1 MENENNVNSE
11 NNVNGTSQ
19 EGGSTYHYGRNESPV
34 SREDVSGRTDYSRQT
49 TAGNNTYYG
58 QSGQTNQYQN
68 NEKSGQTNQY
78 QNGGQS
84 GPQNQYY
91 NNTQQTT
98 SNTNPYS
105 QGSVY
110 GQGIYT
116 GNNYATPE
124 PETKKKR
131 KEKKAKKHSSGKAK
145 KVAGFIG
152 AAAAFGIIAGG
163 VMVGVN
169 AAGNKILGKS
179 SSNTQIAAVTTAD
192 SGIQSNKT
200 ETGSGYAD
208 VAEEVMPSIVSITS
222 TSVQTVQS
230 WFQSYEQE
238 VSGSGSGIIIGQTDD
253 EILIA
258 TNNHVIEDAEEL
270 AVAFNDESVAAA
282 TVKGTDS
289 VADLAVVSVK
299 ISDLEEDTLNNIK
312 VAALGSSDDLRVG
325 EEVIAIG
332 NALGYGQ
339 SLTAGYI
346 SAVDREVEVEDNSM
360 KLLQTDAAIN
370 PGNSGGALLNTKG
383 EVIGINTVKYV
394 DSTVEGMGYAIP
406 ISTAIPI
413 INDLMNQEVIEE
425 SEQGYLGIQ
434 GKSITDEYAEGFNMP
449 KGVYVVKI
457 VDDSPADECGLKAG
471 DIITSF
477 AGRDVT
483 SMEALQSILTGKKA
497 GAEVEMVVQRN
508 NEKGEYEEV
517 TLTVTLGAKKD
528 MPESST
534 EESTTE
540 SGTAKNDGSND
551 SSNGDNEQ
559 YMTPDEFFEEY
570 GNFFGN

>member
-1 MENENNVNSE
+1 
-11 NNVNGTSQ
+11 
-19 EGGSTYHYGRNESPV
+19 
-34 SREDVSGRTDYSRQT
+34 
-49 TAGNNTYYG
+49 
-58 QSGQTNQYQN
+58 
-68 NEKSGQTNQY
+68 
-78 QNGGQS
+78 
-84 GPQNQYY
+84 
-91 NNTQQTT
+91 
-98 SNTNPYS
+98 
-105 QGSVY
+105 
-110 GQGIYT
+110 
-116 GNNYATPE
+116 
-124 PETKKKR
+124 
-131 KEKKAKKHSSGKAK
+131 
-145 KVAGFIG
+145 
-152 AAAAFGIIAGG
+152 
-163 VMVGVN
+163 
-169 AAGNKILGKS
+169 
-179 SSNTQIAAVTTAD
+179 
-192 SGIQSNKT
+192 
-200 ETGSGYAD
+200 
-208 VAEEVMPSIVSITS
+208 
-222 TSVQTVQS
+222 
-230 WFQSYEQE
+230 
-238 VSGSGSGIIIGQTDD
+238 
-253 EILIA
+253 
-258 TNNHVIEDAEEL
+258 
-270 AVAFNDESVAAA
+270 
-282 TVKGTDS
+282 

-434 GKSITDEYAEGFNMP
+434 GKAITDEYAEGFNMP

-540 SGTAKNDGSND
+540 SGTAKNDDSNS